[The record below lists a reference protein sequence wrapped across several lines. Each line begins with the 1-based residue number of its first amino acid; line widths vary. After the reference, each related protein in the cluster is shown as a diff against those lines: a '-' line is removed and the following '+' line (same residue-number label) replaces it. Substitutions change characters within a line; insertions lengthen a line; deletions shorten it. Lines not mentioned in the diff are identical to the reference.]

1 MYQPQQQQQYPPPP
15 PPAQPVELQTMAYAR
30 PTHDLGG
37 YQQHKPPYP
46 GIVGNTVLTVIVV
59 ISVLML
65 FLGAMLVHYAPLITN
80 KKYTADDE
88 GIAEMNN
95 DLRTQKTTDSLGR
108 ILVDVGSFL
117 LVFILLIAGMFRS
130 DWSEYVRFGVL
141 FFVAV
146 FSFAIGFRI

>member
-1 MYQPQQQQQYPPPP
+1 
-15 PPAQPVELQTMAYAR
+15 MAYAR

-46 GIVGNTVLTVIVV
+46 GIVGNSPLTIIVV
-59 ISVLML
+59 VSVLML

-80 KKYTADDE
+80 KQYDQDNGVLTDVGLHDQQ
-88 GIAEMNN
+88 N
-95 DLRTQKTTDSLGR
+95 DQRSQKTTDAVGR

-117 LVFILLIAGMFRS
+117 LIFILLLAGMFRT
-130 DWSEYVRFGVL
+130 DWSDYVRFGVL

-146 FSFAIGFRI
+146 FAFAIGFRV